1 MWNKS
6 TKIESITQ
14 FYFIFVLMN
23 SSKKSLKIT
32 FLGTGTSQGI
42 PMIASKDPVCLS
54 ADPKDKRLRSS
65 ILFSFDEKN
74 YVIDCGPDFRQQMLR
89 EQIDLIHGVLFTH
102 EHADHVGGL
111 DDLRPYCYQI
121 GEMPIYLNQ
130 RTLTSLEKRFE
141 YIFSLENRYPGA
153 PSVQPNIV
161 DKEPFFIDDVD
172 IIPIEVMHGNLPV
185 TVFRIQDFAY
195 LTDVK
200 SISEEEKKK
209 LKGVKVLVVNA
220 LRIDPHPTH
229 FNLDEAL
236 DFVAE
241 INPEITYFTHISHK
255 LGFHKEVSE
264 NLPENV
270 FIAYDGLQITV

>member
-1 MWNKS
+1 ML
-6 TKIESITQ
+6 SITQ

-54 ADPKDKRLRSS
+54 TDPKDNRLRSS
-65 ILFSFDEKN
+65 ILLSFDDKN
-74 YVIDCGPDFRQQMLR
+74 FVIDCGPDFRQQMLR

-121 GEMPIYLNQ
+121 GEMPIYLNK
-130 RTLTSLEKRFE
+130 RTLESLERRFE
-141 YIFSLENRYPGA
+141 YIFSIENRYPGA
-153 PSVQPNIV
+153 PSVNPTIV
-161 DKEPFFIDDVD
+161 DQNPFFIENLEV
-172 IIPIEVMHGNLPV
+172 IPVEVMHGKLPV
-185 TVFRIQDFAY
+185 TGYRFQDFAY

-200 SISEEEKKK
+200 SITEAEKQK
-209 LKGVKVLVVNA
+209 LKGVSVLVVNA

-229 FNLDEAL
+229 FNLQEAL
-236 DFVAE
+236 EFVSE
-241 INPEITYFTHISHK
+241 INPEKTYFTHISHK
-255 LGFHKEVSE
+255 LGFHAEVSE
-264 NLPENV
+264 QLPENV
-270 FIAYDGLQITV
+270 FLAYDGLQIEV